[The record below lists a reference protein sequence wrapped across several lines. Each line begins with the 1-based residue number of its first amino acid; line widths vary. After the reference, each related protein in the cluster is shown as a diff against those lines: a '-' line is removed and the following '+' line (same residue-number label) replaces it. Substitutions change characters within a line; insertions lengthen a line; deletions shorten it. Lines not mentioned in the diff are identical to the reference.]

1 MRKDVIWKLAIVIGL
16 VVAIVVVVQ
25 AKAGKSQ
32 ARSLEPAVAAVP
44 APPPSE
50 VPAVPAPAESP
61 QAPPEAAGSSPVAP
75 APAPS
80 APAPAPKPKGEDTRP
95 VLGPE
100 PLPSAPKPSAAP
112 KPAYD
117 EPKPADRPAPKK
129 PERLPRLLDLGMG
142 MCIPCK
148 MMVPILDSLKQE
160 YAGKLIVEVI
170 DLGHDQSPAEK
181 YGVQSI
187 PTQIIFDREGKEVFR
202 HIGFWSKE
210 DIVAK
215 LKELG
220 LLD

>member
-1 MRKDVIWKLAIVIGL
+1 MRKDVMWKLGVVIVLAAAII
-16 VVAIVVVVQ
+16 VVVQ
-25 AKAGKSQ
+25 AKTGRSQ
-32 ARSLEPAVAAVP
+32 APSPEQSVAAVP
-44 APPPSE
+44 APPPPEAS
-50 VPAVPAPAESP
+50 VQPTPAESP
-61 QAPPEAAGSSPVAP
+61 EGPPEATGGTPA

-80 APAPAPKPKGEDTRP
+80 APAPAPKPKGEETRP

-100 PLPSAPKPSAAP
+100 PLPSAPKPPAAP
-112 KPAYD
+112 KPVND
-117 EPKPADRPAPKK
+117 EPKPTPEPAAKK
-129 PERLPRLLDLGMG
+129 PQRLPRLLDLGMG

-170 DLGHDQSPAEK
+170 DLSHDQSPAEK
-181 YGVQSI
+181 YGIQSI

-210 DIVAK
+210 DILAK
-215 LKELG
+215 LRELG